1 MFNAPGTFFGEA
13 ALTTRA
19 AVSRQREHRLAFFN
33 VKTAE
38 VQPDRRVA
46 RRYIVD
52 CPARLKLSGGGRDG
66 RLTDLSE
73 HGARFETAAPPA
85 AGTTGFLRWEGEE
98 HYCTVI
104 WTADG
109 RCGLKFDRPIQTG
122 LVEKTC
128 SHVEV
133 TLKPVATVG
142 RIPLGQRRSG
152 RVATVD

>member
-1 MFNAPGTFFGEA
+1 M
-13 ALTTRA
+13 
-19 AVSRQREHRLAFFN
+19 AFFN

-46 RRYIVD
+46 RRCIVN
-52 CPARLKLSGGGRDG
+52 CPARLILSGGDRDG

-73 HGARFETAAPPA
+73 HGAKLETAAPPP
-85 AGTTGFLRWEGEE
+85 AGTTGFLRWGGEE

-104 WTADG
+104 WTAEN
-109 RCGLKFDRPIQTG
+109 RCGLKFDRPIRTG

-133 TLKPVATVG
+133 TLKPVAAVG

-152 RVATVD
+152 RIATAD